1 MISARLLKAI
11 LVPSNPPQIM
21 SSFPTSSVQVGGDAK
36 IYLATIWRVITI
48 NNPMMAIIENTL
60 AIDSSFELKAL
71 INFIIFI
78 IITAFP

>member
-36 IYLATIWRVITI
+36 KYLATIWRMITI
-48 NNPMMAIIENTL
+48 NIPMMARIEAIL
-60 AIDSSFELKAL
+60 AIASSFELKMQ
-71 INFIIFI
+71 INFIIFF

>member
-21 SSFPTSSVQVGGDAK
+21 SSFPISSVQVGGDAK
-36 IYLATIWRVITI
+36 IYLATIWRMITI
-48 NNPMMAIIENTL
+48 NIPMMARIEAIL
-60 AIDSSFELKAL
+60 AIASSFELKMQ
-71 INFIIFI
+71 INFIIFF